1 METIKQ
7 RMLRSLYPLIRKAG
21 KSGKKGTVLS
31 NLDEIAPGQSFYG
44 LKAVLNDGKEIDFAS
59 LSGKKVLLVNTA
71 SGCGYTGQ
79 YAELLALHEKF
90 GDKLAIVA
98 FPANDFAGQEK
109 KDDREI
115 AQFCQLNY
123 GVTFPLARKGVVVK
137 SPEQQTVF
145 KWLTDRKANGWNDHA
160 PDWNF
165 GKYLVDE
172 QGRLTHYFGPSVS
185 PLDQEC
191 LVAIGL

>member
-1 METIKQ
+1 
-7 RMLRSLYPLIRKAG
+7 MLRSLYPLIRKAG

-44 LKAVLNDGKEIDFAS
+44 LKAVLNDGKEIDFTS

-79 YAELLALHEKF
+79 FAELQELHEKF

-123 GVTFPLARKGVVVK
+123 GVTFPLAKKGVVVK
-137 SPEQQTVF
+137 SAAQQAVF
-145 KWLTDRKANGWNDHA
+145 KWLTDRQANGWNDHA

-165 GKYLVDE
+165 GKYLVNE
-172 QGRLTHYFGPSVS
+172 QGRLTHYFGPSIS
-185 PLDQEC
+185 PLDGDFLE
-191 LVAIGL
+191 VIGQ